1 MSWINKSSTSWCIEE
16 TGAIDREGFTGCR
29 HSPSGLEIAICSTIC
44 LRAFPRAGPQNQMPG
59 PADDDVELWNGTRLV
74 GRLHHQAPPK

>member
-29 HSPSGLEIAICSTIC
+29 HSPSGLEIAIYDLSTRFSAR
-44 LRAFPRAGPQNQMPG
+44 RATEPDSGS
-59 PADDDVELWNGTRLV
+59 
-74 GRLHHQAPPK
+74 GRR